1 MSLSHTQAKNNAAVS
16 MLYNGQLKAGVLLLE
31 ELIHSDPAKYLQDT
45 IVTNLCTLYELET
58 SAAIAKKQNL
68 LFMAN
73 QYKGNGFNI
82 NCLKMVL

>member
-1 MSLSHTQAKNNAAVS
+1 
-16 MLYNGQLKAGVLLLE
+16 MLYNGQLKAGILLLE
-31 ELIHSDPAKYLQDT
+31 ELIHSDPVKYLQDT

-58 SAAIAKKQNL
+58 TVATSKKQQL

-82 NCLKMVL
+82 YCLKMSL